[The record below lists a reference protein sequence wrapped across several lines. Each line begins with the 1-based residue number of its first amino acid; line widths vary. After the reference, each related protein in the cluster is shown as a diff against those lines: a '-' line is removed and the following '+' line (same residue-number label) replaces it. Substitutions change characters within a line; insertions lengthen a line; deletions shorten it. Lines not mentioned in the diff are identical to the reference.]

1 MNNFNSVP
9 ITAITKS
16 LCMAMNVKPPDFAR
30 ESVTAL
36 DDFVRESTSGKGVDR
51 VVIYN
56 PDAIGEW
63 IARRYS
69 RLIPEMMNVA
79 LVVPM
84 LSVFPPKT
92 PVCFGSMYTGAMPS
106 EHGIT
111 HYEKKQIIIDSY
123 FDALMRDKKK
133 VAIVSVKA
141 QSMDILYRG
150 RDIDYFSVKN
160 DSVAVDKGI
169 ELITQNIYDV
179 IIIYNQEYDDMLHRT
194 HSKSLFAKRALK
206 HYNESFRRIKDV
218 VKEYYSGFNTL
229 VGALTD
235 HGSHRSKYILG
246 THGKNIPK
254 DMNILHF
261 YDLI

>member
-1 MNNFNSVP
+1 MDSFNSVP

-16 LCMAMNVKPPDFAR
+16 LCMAMNINPPKYAK
-30 ESVTAL
+30 ESVAML
-36 DDFVRESTSGKGVDR
+36 DEFVREKTDAKGVDR

-63 IARRYS
+63 IARKYS
-69 RLIPEMMNVA
+69 GLIPELMGA
-79 LVVPM
+79 ELTVPM

-92 PVCFGSMYTGAMPS
+92 PVCFGSMYTGARPD

-111 HYEKKQIIIDSY
+111 HYEKKQIAIDSY
-123 FDALMRDKKK
+123 FDALVRAGKR
-133 VAIVSVKA
+133 VTIVSVKA

-150 RDIDYFSVKN
+150 RDIDYYSVKN
-160 DSVAVDKGI
+160 DREAVDKGI
-169 ELITQNIYDV
+169 ELIHENAHDV

-194 HSKSLFAKRALK
+194 HSKSFFAKRALK
-206 HYNESFRRIKDV
+206 HYNDSYRRIKIAV
-218 VKEYYSGFNTL
+218 NESYVGRKTL

-246 THGKNIPK
+246 THGANIPK

-261 YDLI
+261 YDII

>member
-1 MNNFNSVP
+1 MDSFNSVP

-16 LCMAMNVKPPDFAR
+16 LCMAMNVMPPEFAR
-30 ESVTAL
+30 DSVRAL
-36 DDFVRESTSGKGVDR
+36 DEFVRESTGGKGVNR
-51 VVIYN
+51 VVIFN

-63 IARRYS
+63 IARKYS
-69 RLIPEMMNVA
+69 RLIPEMIEA
-79 LVVPM
+79 GLVVPM

-111 HYEKKQIIIDSY
+111 HYEKKQITIDSY
-123 FDALMRDKKK
+123 FDALVRAEKR

-150 RDIDYFSVKN
+150 RDIEYFSVKN
-160 DSVAVDKGI
+160 DAEAVDKGI
-169 ELITQNIYDV
+169 ELIGQDIYDV

-194 HSKSLFAKRALK
+194 HSKSLFARRALK
-206 HYNESFRRIKDV
+206 HYNESYGRIKSA
-218 VKEYYSGFNTL
+218 VKECYVGRNTL

-235 HGSHRSKYILG
+235 HGSHRSNYILG

>member
-1 MNNFNSVP
+1 MDSFNNVP

-16 LCMAMNVKPPDFAR
+16 LCMAMNIEPPEYAK
-30 ESVTAL
+30 ESVAML
-36 DDFVRESTSGKGVDR
+36 DEFVRENTNGKGVDR

-63 IARRYS
+63 IARKYS
-69 RLIPEMMNVA
+69 GLIPELIGAELTVS
-79 LVVPM
+79 M

-92 PVCFGSMYTGAMPS
+92 PVCFGSMYTGAMPN

-111 HYEKKQIIIDSY
+111 HYEKKQITIDSY
-123 FDALMRDKKK
+123 FDALVRAGKR

-150 RDIDYFSVKN
+150 RDIDYYSVKN
-160 DSVAVDKGI
+160 DREAVDKGL
-169 ELITQNIYDV
+169 ELIKGNAHDV

-194 HSKSLFAKRALK
+194 HSKSFFAKRALK
-206 HYNESFRRIKDV
+206 HYNDSFRRIKNA
-218 VKEYYSGFNTL
+218 VKESYTGRKTL
-229 VGALTD
+229 LGALTD

-246 THGKNIPK
+246 THGANIPK

-261 YDLI
+261 YDII

>member
-1 MNNFNSVP
+1 MDDFNSVP

-16 LCMAMNVKPPDFAR
+16 LCMAMNVKPPEFAR
-30 ESVTAL
+30 ESVAAL
-36 DDFVRESTSGKGVDR
+36 DDFVRELTNGKGVDR

-69 RLIPEMMNVA
+69 ALIPEMMSTA
-79 LVVPM
+79 LIVPM

-111 HYEKKQIIIDSY
+111 HYEKKQIINDSY
-123 FDALMRDKKK
+123 FDALVRAEKK

-150 RDIDYFSVKN
+150 RAIEYFSVKN
-160 DSVAVDKGI
+160 DSDAVDKGI
-169 ELITQNIYDV
+169 DLIGQNIYDV

-194 HSKSLFAKRALK
+194 HSKSFFAKRALK
-206 HYNESFRRIKDV
+206 HYNESFKRIKNA
-218 VKEYYSGFNTL
+218 VKDHYSGLNTL

-235 HGSHRSKYILG
+235 HGSHRSNYMLG